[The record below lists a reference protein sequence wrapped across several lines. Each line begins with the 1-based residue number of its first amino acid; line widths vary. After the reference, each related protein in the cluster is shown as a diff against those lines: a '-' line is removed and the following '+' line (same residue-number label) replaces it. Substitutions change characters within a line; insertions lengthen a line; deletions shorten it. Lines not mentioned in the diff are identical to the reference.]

1 MSYQELPKYIHS
13 ITRLM
18 DLSLSLHHINKTLEA
33 KCGLSVVQWS
43 LLKTLLDMPAVSP
56 LMLSKALGVTPGTLS
71 QTLARLDKKKY
82 LFMCDD
88 PTDARKKMIS
98 ITRLGRDVL
107 ASIDQEYERIFSE
120 IDSIKNHVEKIHSYL
135 NDSVKHRLL
144 KSQTEAKEDTYK
156 REDLDFL
163 TVQDKI

>member
-1 MSYQELPKYIHS
+1 MRFQELPKNIHS

-33 KCGLSVVQWS
+33 QCGLSVVQWS
-43 LLKTLLDMPAVSP
+43 LLKTLLDMPAISP

-71 QTLARLDKKKY
+71 QTLARLEKKKY
-82 LFMCDD
+82 LFMCSD

-107 ASIDQEYERIFSE
+107 TSIDQKYEQLFLE
-120 IDSIKNHVEKIHSYL
+120 IESIKDNVETVHDYL
-135 NDSVKHRLL
+135 SNTIKHRLL
-144 KSQTEAKEDTYK
+144 NSQES
-156 REDLDFL
+156 
-163 TVQDKI
+163 